1 MELESS
7 GFAIEEPQEITNITP
22 EENTAKIVRLFEY
35 LTGDDKT
42 KAQAAYD
49 EAKSDWPG
57 RWMGQNEPHCYAIA
71 DTLSWITGDEGHHEG
86 MGLGEDDAL
95 VKKIRAFA
103 ISEPE

>member
-1 MELESS
+1 MTKGLI
-7 GFAIEEPQEITNITP
+7 IEEPQEVSNITP
-22 EENTAKIVRLFEY
+22 EENSAKIVRLFEY

-57 RWMGQNEPHCYAIA
+57 RWLGQNEPHCYAIA
-71 DTLSWITGDEGHHEG
+71 DTLSLTGDEGHYEG
-86 MGLGEDDAL
+86 MGLGEDHAL

-103 ISEPE
+103 INEPE

>member
-49 EAKSDWPG
+49 EAKADWPG
-57 RWMGQNEPHCYAIA
+57 RWPGQNEPHCYAIA
-71 DTLSWITGDEGHHEG
+71 DTLSFDGDAG

-95 VKKIRAFA
+95 VQKIRAFA

>member
-1 MELESS
+1 MI
-7 GFAIEEPQEITNITP
+7 IEEPEEIANLTP

-49 EAKSDWPG
+49 DAAANWIG
-57 RWMGQNEPHCYAIA
+57 RWAGQSEPHCYAIA
-71 DTLSWITGDEGHHEG
+71 DTLSLSGDEG
-86 MGLGEDDAL
+86 MGLGENHAL